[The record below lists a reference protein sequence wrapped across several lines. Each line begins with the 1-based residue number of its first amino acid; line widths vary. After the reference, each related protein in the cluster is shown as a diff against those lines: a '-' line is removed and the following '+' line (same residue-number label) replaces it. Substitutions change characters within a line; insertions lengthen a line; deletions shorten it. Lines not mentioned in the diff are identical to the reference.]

1 MAIDKAYDDL
11 QEARGRI
18 RLLENRLEQAEK
30 DRDRYAVEVHRLKA
44 IGLGGGIEFSNVRF
58 PKESKP

>member
-18 RLLENRLEQAEK
+18 RVLENRLEQAEK
-30 DRDRYAVEVHRLKA
+30 DRDRYAAEVTRLKA
-44 IGLGGGIEFSNVRF
+44 LGLGGGIVFDKDTREVGQ
-58 PKESKP
+58 

>member
-18 RLLENRLEQAEK
+18 RVLENRLEQAEK
-30 DRDRYAVEVHRLKA
+30 DRDRYAAEVTRLKA
-44 IGLGGGIEFSNVRF
+44 LGLGGGIVFDRDTREVGQ
-58 PKESKP
+58 

>member
-18 RLLENRLEQAEK
+18 RVLENRLEQAEK
-30 DRDRYAVEVHRLKA
+30 DRDRYATEVQRLKA
-44 IGLGGGIEFSNVRF
+44 LGLGGGIVFDRDTREVA
-58 PKESKP
+58 P

>member
-30 DRDRYAVEVHRLKA
+30 DRDLYAAEVTRLKA
-44 IGLGGGIEFSNVRF
+44 IGLGGGIVFDRDTREVGQ
-58 PKESKP
+58 

>member
-18 RLLENRLEQAEK
+18 RVLENRLQQAEK
-30 DRDRYAVEVHRLKA
+30 DRDRYAVEVTRLKA
-44 IGLGGGIEFSNVRF
+44 LGLGGGIVFDRDTREVA
-58 PKESKP
+58 P

>member
-30 DRDRYAVEVHRLKA
+30 DRDRYAAEVTRLKA
-44 IGLGGGIEFSNVRF
+44 LGLGGGIVFDRDTREVA
-58 PKESKP
+58 P

>member
-18 RLLENRLEQAEK
+18 RLMENRLEQAEK
-30 DRDRYAVEVHRLKA
+30 DRDRYAAEVTRLKA
-44 IGLGGGIEFSNVRF
+44 MGLGGGIVFDNNQGEQR
-58 PKESKP
+58 

>member
-18 RLLENRLEQAEK
+18 RVLEMQLGESNR
-30 DRDRYAVEVHRLKA
+30 DRDRYAAEVTRLKA
-44 IGLGGGIEFSNVRF
+44 LGLGGGIVFDRDTREVA
-58 PKESKP
+58 P

>member
-30 DRDRYAVEVHRLKA
+30 DRDRYAAEVTRLKA
-44 IGLGGGIEFSNVRF
+44 MGLGGGIVFDRDTREVA
-58 PKESKP
+58 P

>member
-18 RLLENRLEQAEK
+18 QELEEALEHAANNTAAADFAQE
-30 DRDRYAVEVHRLKA
+30 VEFLKA
-44 IGLGGGIEFSNVRF
+44 EIAAL
-58 PKESKP
+58 KEAK

>member
-18 RLLENRLEQAEK
+18 KALENQLKQSNE
-30 DRDRYAVEVHRLKA
+30 DRDRYAGEVTRLKA
-44 IGLGGGIEFSNVRF
+44 LGLGGGIVFDRDTREGV
-58 PKESKP
+58 

>member
-18 RLLENRLEQAEK
+18 RVLENRLQQAEK
-30 DRDRYAVEVHRLKA
+30 DRDRYAAEVTRLKA
-44 IGLGGGIEFSNVRF
+44 LGLGGGIVFDRDTREVA
-58 PKESKP
+58 P

>member
-30 DRDRYAVEVHRLKA
+30 DRDRYAAEVTRLKA
-44 IGLGGGIEFSNVRF
+44 MGLGGGIVFDRDTREVGQ
-58 PKESKP
+58 